1 MSDRPFPIDRPMVRR
16 LLRSQ
21 LPAEWA
27 ALAEAPLQL
36 LGQGWDNLLYRLG
49 EDHVVRL
56 PLRRAAAELAQHEI
70 SWVEAAS
77 APLRGR
83 GLAVPIPVF
92 VGDPGRLL
100 PWVWTIVPFL
110 PGEDLSV
117 LPIGERDGVVEPL
130 ARALVALH
138 RAAPREAPRNPY
150 RGVSLAD
157 RALAI
162 RDRWPSV
169 TAWLGP
175 DHAEVIRAAWD
186 RSLRAPAWPGP
197 PLWTHGD
204 LHPRNIL
211 QDHGRLVGLIDFGDV
226 AAGDPAVDLAVAWL
240 ALDEG
245 QRERFWAVVRDEGSY
260 DEAVQDRAIG
270 WAVVIYTAMVADP
283 VTRRIAG
290 PLLEDIRRQLH

>member
-1 MSDRPFPIDRPMVRR
+1 MSERPFPIDPALVRR

-21 LPAEWA
+21 LPPEWA
-27 ALAEAPLQL
+27 PLAEAPLQL
-36 LGQGWDNLLYRLG
+36 LGQGWDNVLYRLG
-49 EDHVVRL
+49 EAHVVRL
-56 PLRRAAAELAQHEI
+56 PLRHAAAELAQHEI

-77 APLRGR
+77 APLRER

-92 VGDPGRLL
+92 VGTPGRLL

-110 PGEDLSV
+110 PGQELSV
-117 LPIGERDGVVEPL
+117 LPIGARDAVVEPL

-138 RAAPREAPRNPY
+138 RPAPRQAPRNPY

-157 RALAI
+157 RGLAI

-169 TAWLGP
+169 TAWLGLEQ
-175 DHAEVIRAAWD
+175 AEVIRAAWD

-211 QDHGRLVGLIDFGDV
+211 QDRGSLVGLIDFGDV

-245 QRERFWAVVRDEGSY
+245 QRARFWAVVRDEGSY
-260 DEAVQDRAIG
+260 DAAVQDRAIG

-283 VTRRIAG
+283 VTRRLTG
-290 PLLEDIRRQLH
+290 PMLEDIRQQLR